1 MRFNLPNAQEE
12 LVLVA
17 RALGERT
24 DSQSAAEAAEQACL
38 AVSRLASDIGL
49 PQRLRDVGVRE
60 EQIPGMAEDAM
71 ADWCHPFNPR
81 PCSAADMV
89 KLYRTAF

>member
-1 MRFNLPNAQEE
+1 
-12 LVLVA
+12 
-17 RALGERT
+17 
-24 DSQSAAEAAEQACL
+24 
-38 AVSRLASDIGL
+38 
-49 PQRLRDVGVRE
+49 VGVRE